1 MSLIVRQQ
9 QLSNQIVS
17 LGSNGLEYPQTSET
31 QQLTWP
37 DKLNQQLVNRE
48 QTVIV
53 FNGLDCGLNCHCW
66 VTDADIIGVADAFK
80 LNYKPLENTL
90 ENIPQQVKDLWNGAF
105 MLYADQYRQQL
116 FTNDMQSPDVKA
128 IIFKGIHQ
136 IPCYEAY
143 FKFNRLS
150 RKHSR
155 EIFKISTVT
164 CNERDI
170 NNKIIQQSVMLNNI
184 ADRKVVR
191 EKDGVRQY
199 NKTKIQEI
207 FNSGRWIQAEDIQQD
222 PDLKQLQTWGIYG
235 DMFYLQKCGEYMS
248 VFGFKNTTYV
258 PEDKLRDKYMNIL
271 DRINRSD
278 RNNWIT
284 TKINEDSAS
293 GIYYLRK
300 LKEFNEDRL
309 EDTFIDGQIQVKP
322 ISKSY
327 KLELLQRKA
336 EQAETFVQQTE
347 VKRLQATE
355 QQDSTQRKIQFI
367 PDRQI
372 WSSSDEI
379 ATRSNIVGDINR
391 HYIQTVKNKY
401 GCNVGQEAGTVIV
414 YSSYRFDDKSYILPY
429 KPEDIA
435 RALNTKLYTASE
447 QFQRQFDFTAQL
459 KYTWDKVSSI
469 VINGETLYLMYVLA
483 GFIAVNSTIYQTN
496 NRLTYLYN
504 NMTAVRSTD
513 DGLRG
518 IILNGIKMLLKLSGQ
533 RTGDRALI
541 NKISSSIKVEQSL
554 IQYGK
559 RDILAAYNGNQ
570 LSIGLISPEQICLDD
585 LAGIIT
591 TDIQYVNNE

>member
-9 QLSNQIVS
+9 QLNNQIVS

-48 QTVIV
+48 QTVII

-80 LNYKPLENTL
+80 LNYKTLENTL
-90 ENIPQQVKDLWNGAF
+90 ENIPQQVKDLWNGVF

-128 IIFKGIHQ
+128 IMFRGMHQ

-155 EIFKISTVT
+155 EIFKVSTVT

-235 DMFYLQKCGEYMS
+235 DMFYIQKCGEYLG

-336 EQAETFVQQTE
+336 EQTETFVQQTE

-355 QQDSTQRKIQFI
+355 QQDRTQRKRQFI

-379 ATRSNIVGDINR
+379 AIRNNIVEDINR

-447 QFQRQFDFTAQL
+447 QFKRQFDFTAQL

-469 VINGETLYLMYVLA
+469 VINGETLYLMYVPA

-518 IILNGIKMLLKLSGQ
+518 IILNGIKTLLKLSGQ
-533 RTGDRALI
+533 RTDDRALI

-559 RDILAAYNGNQ
+559 RDIIATYNGNQ

-591 TDIQYVNNE
+591 TDIQYVNNK

>member
-9 QLSNQIVS
+9 QLNNQIVS

-48 QTVIV
+48 QTVII

-66 VTDADIIGVADAFK
+66 VTDTDIIGVADAFK

-90 ENIPQQVKDLWNGAF
+90 ENIPQQLKDLWDGVF

-128 IIFKGIHQ
+128 IVFRGMHQ

-150 RKHSR
+150 RKQSR

-164 CNERDI
+164 CNEKDI

-336 EQAETFVQQTE
+336 EQTETFVQQTE
-347 VKRLQATE
+347 VKRLQVTE
-355 QQDSTQRKIQFI
+355 QQDSTQRKRQFI

-469 VINGETLYLMYVLA
+469 VINGETLYLMYVPA

-518 IILNGIKMLLKLSGQ
+518 ILLNGIKTLLKLSGQ
-533 RTGDRALI
+533 RTDDRALI

-559 RDILAAYNGNQ
+559 RDILATYNGNQ

-591 TDIQYVNNE
+591 TDIQYVNNK